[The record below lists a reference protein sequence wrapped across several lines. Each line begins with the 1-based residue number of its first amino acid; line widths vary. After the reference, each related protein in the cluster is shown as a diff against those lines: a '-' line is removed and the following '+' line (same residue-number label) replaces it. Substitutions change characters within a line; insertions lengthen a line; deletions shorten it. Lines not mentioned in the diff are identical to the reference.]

1 MSYIKFINSDK
12 KHNAIIRPIDLHTI
26 EVVGADKNTSGVKMY
41 LDNDM
46 EVGNYENFKYSYLD
60 VTTDTFQYSDDGSAY
75 IEPEPIVIPEPI
87 PPTEEELAEIA
98 TQNKIAV
105 LCSSINILKSEIASY
120 DYIFTKRQEIELIE
134 DEIYKAEQ
142 LAQYE
147 LDYPSDILQPIIKLR
162 VDKRAEINLLEE
174 ELKLL

>member
-1 MSYIKFINSDK
+1 MSYIKFNNSPSRING
-12 KHNAIIRPIDLHTI
+12 IIKPITPNII
-26 EVVGADKNTSGVKMY
+26 EVNQPLNQSGLNLY

-46 EVGNYENFKYSYLD
+46 LIGDYNSY
-60 VTTDTFQYSDDGSAY
+60 TTLYRKIDDSTYQYSNDGSVY
-75 IEPEPIVIPEPI
+75 VEPEPIIIPEPI

-98 TQNKIAV
+98 RQEKIV
-105 LCSSINILKSEIASY
+105 ELTLNINTLKSEIVSY

-147 LDYPSDILQPIIKLR
+147 LDYPSDVLQPIIKLR
-162 VDKRAEINLLEE
+162 VGKRSEINLLEE
-174 ELKLL
+174 ELGKL